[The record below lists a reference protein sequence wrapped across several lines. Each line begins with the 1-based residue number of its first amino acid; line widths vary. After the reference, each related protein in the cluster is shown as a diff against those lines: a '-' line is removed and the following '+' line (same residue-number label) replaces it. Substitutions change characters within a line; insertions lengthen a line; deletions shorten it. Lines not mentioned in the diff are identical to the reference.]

1 MINMKLKN
9 LIKDKKGQV
18 SLEVLLIVGIVV
30 LAALLVGYYL
40 KQTSM
45 NNSTTISGYLK
56 KIVSGK
62 S

>member
-1 MINMKLKN
+1 MKLKE
-9 LIKDKKGQV
+9 LLKDKRAQV

-45 NNSTTISGYLK
+45 NNSTTIFGYLK
-56 KIVSGK
+56 KIVSG
-62 S
+62 SD

>member
-1 MINMKLKN
+1 MKLKR
-9 LIKDKKGQV
+9 LFKDKKAQV

-45 NNSTTISGYLK
+45 NNSKNIIDYIGKIISGN
-56 KIVSGK
+56 G
-62 S
+62 

>member
-1 MINMKLKN
+1 MKLKR
-9 LIKDKKGQV
+9 LFKDKRAQV

-45 NNSTTISGYLK
+45 NNSKNIIDYIGKIISGN
-56 KIVSGK
+56 G
-62 S
+62 

>member
-1 MINMKLKN
+1 MNMKLKR
-9 LIKDKKGQV
+9 LFKDKKAQV

-45 NNSTTISGYLK
+45 NNSKNIIDYIGKIISGN
-56 KIVSGK
+56 G
-62 S
+62 

>member
-1 MINMKLKN
+1 MKLKR
-9 LIKDKKGQV
+9 LFKDKKAQV

-45 NNSTTISGYLK
+45 NNSQNIFEYLGRIISGN
-56 KIVSGK
+56 G
-62 S
+62 

>member
-1 MINMKLKN
+1 MKLKN
-9 LIKDKKGQV
+9 LIKEKRGQV

-45 NNSTTISGYLK
+45 NNSTTIFGYLK

>member
-1 MINMKLKN
+1 MKLKR
-9 LIKDKKGQV
+9 LFKDKRAQV

-45 NNSTTISGYLK
+45 NNSQNIFEYLGRIISGN
-56 KIVSGK
+56 G
-62 S
+62 

>member
-1 MINMKLKN
+1 MKIKELF
-9 LIKDKKGQV
+9 KDKRGQV

-45 NNSTTISGYLK
+45 NNSTTIFGYLK
-56 KIVSGK
+56 KIVSGTN
-62 S
+62 